1 MDELRYIKPI
11 QLFAEA
17 EEKRLRDVMLN
28 IREYDSPQIV
38 RARYG
43 MRKSE
48 LRTLPRIP
56 QIASGSMED
65 EEYMEILKAGGLSGA
80 EFAVNYGI
88 ESIMINFVKELI
100 RQGLVFCEIK
110 DCVYDTKRIRID
122 LSAIVGV
129 PKIAQKRLDIDVTE

>member
-38 RARYG
+38 RARFD

-48 LRTLPRIP
+48 LKLTPRIP
-56 QIASGSMED
+56 RLASDGAE
-65 EEYMEILKAGGLSGA
+65 EEYMKILKEGGLSGC
-80 EFAVNYGI
+80 EFAINNGI
-88 ESIMINFVKELI
+88 ESIMTTFVKELI
-100 RQGLVFCEIK
+100 RQGLVICEIK

>member
-11 QLFAEA
+11 KLFADA

-28 IREYDSPQIV
+28 IREYDSPQMV
-38 RARYG
+38 RTRYE
-43 MRKSE
+43 MQKSE
-48 LRTLPRIP
+48 LKIAPRIP
-56 QIASGSMED
+56 RIESDGTED

-100 RQGLVFCEIK
+100 RQGLVICEIK